1 MAQKERLVLLHFTAL
16 EMISDECCDSLTSS
30 GKARY
35 VLSIISHAIKKAR
48 RTSGIQG
55 HVSCR
60 ARPDP
65 SQSSRGCPMIERTF
79 VCIAVRKGKGT
90 DNGHERTTDREENL
104 AIRVV
109 GV

>member
-30 GKARY
+30 RKANASRY
-35 VLSIISHAIKKAR
+35 VLSIISHAIKKVR

-60 ARPDP
+60 AHPDP
-65 SQSSRGCPMIERTF
+65 SRSSRGCPIIERAF
-79 VCIAVRKGKGT
+79 VGIAVR
-90 DNGHERTTDREENL
+90 
-104 AIRVV
+104 
-109 GV
+109 